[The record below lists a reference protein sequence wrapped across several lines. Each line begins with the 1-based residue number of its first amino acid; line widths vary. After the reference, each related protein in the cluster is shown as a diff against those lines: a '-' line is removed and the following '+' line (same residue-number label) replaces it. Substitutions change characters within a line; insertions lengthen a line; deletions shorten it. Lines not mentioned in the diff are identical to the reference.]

1 MPTELQESSEGGG
14 VVRPDPVGAAQGVVK
29 ASRTPAKK
37 MVGAKLGDEVLAAL
51 DLYCRANSVTRSKAI
66 EELLVYAMGVSG
78 YSSKLPP
85 LRAAIEHRFQ
95 VLEVGLDVE
104 GLPQGLFAFGA
115 KPPAAFEE
123 PDFLEAAAPAVAI
136 GAGAPARSV
145 APPPPSPSRPFV
157 PSLLASAAPL
167 PVPAALSRKERRAA
181 ERAARKG
188 KASR

>member
-1 MPTELQESSEGGG
+1 MPTELQGKAKVEGLAA
-14 VVRPDPVGAAQGVVK
+14 DPLKGAAPGGSK
-29 ASRTPAKK
+29 AGGATVRK
-37 MVGAKLGDEVLAAL
+37 MVGAKLSDEVVAAL

-188 KASR
+188 KAPL